1 MAGCANHAEKPAA
14 SPRDT
19 CSEHP
24 NGHPAGH
31 RPGRV
36 AATSQHERLDHHS
49 PSGACDTATVTYHES
64 FWIAASAVA
73 PVIALAAV
81 VAMSDAASIMGEARR
96 AEYSMRMSRILA
108 GARLL
113 DEAYRRDLAAAQQ
126 DRVAE
131 GEARGAGKWSLIAW
145 LGTLLNLAI
154 QAALLAVSLWALAY
168 HEDVIRPWVAII
180 PAIGGIVLLACIALV
195 AAEQRYTLQNP
206 LFRKAVG

>member
-1 MAGCANHAEKPAA
+1 M
-14 SPRDT
+14 
-19 CSEHP
+19 
-24 NGHPAGH
+24 
-31 RPGRV
+31 
-36 AATSQHERLDHHS
+36 
-49 PSGACDTATVTYHES
+49 TYHES

-126 DRVAE
+126 DRVAEGEAPDPVLDRATEGEVPDPERDRAAE